1 MVAIS
6 EYKLLA
12 HFTFTRTPDD
22 GEEMFPQPEIMQ
34 NRRHGDKSGSGKSRR
49 MPADTSCR
57 AIISVLLSSVL
68 LLACAAF
75 AQTAEVSQVKAAYLY
90 NFTKYIEWPP
100 DTFHSADDPAV
111 ICVIGDDRTGKI
123 LEQVTLGRKAN
134 GRPVQARNPRSL
146 NELRSCQV
154 LFIGFE
160 DKERITG
167 ILRNLHDS
175 RVLVVGQTERFLVRD
190 ETFSQL
196 PSGAQI
202 SIYHDADQQRIA
214 AGGLPVLLELRRSDI
229 SSKRGGP
236 SENSDGHYRLQCRR
250 VTHLS

>member
-22 GEEMFPQPEIMQ
+22 GEKMFPQPEIMQ
-34 NRRHGDKSGSGKSRR
+34 NRRHIHGDKSGSGKSRR
-49 MPADTSCR
+49 MPGDTSCR

-68 LLACAAF
+68 LFACAAF

-100 DTFHSADDPAV
+100 DTFHSADDTAV

-160 DKERITG
+160 DRERITG

-175 RVLVVGQTERFLVRD
+175 RVLVVGQTERFLSLGGMINLV
-190 ETFSQL
+190 QKN
-196 PSGAQI
+196 G
-202 SIYHDADQQRIA
+202 SIELEIDTKVTEA
-214 AGGLPVLLELRRSDI
+214 AGLKI
-229 SSKRGGP
+229 SSRLLFISRIVSDERPAGGP
-236 SENSDGHYRLQCRR
+236 
-250 VTHLS
+250 

>member
-175 RVLVVGQTERFLVRD
+175 RVLVVGQTERFLSLGGMINLV
-190 ETFSQL
+190 QKN
-196 PSGAQI
+196 G
-202 SIYHDADQQRIA
+202 SIELEIDTKVTEA
-214 AGGLPVLLELRRSDI
+214 AGLKI
-229 SSKRGGP
+229 SSRLLFISRIVSDERPAGGP
-236 SENSDGHYRLQCRR
+236 
-250 VTHLS
+250 